1 MDLGVFIKF
10 LTNYKV
16 TKTKSLQN
24 AKCFKMM
31 YLKKIKFAVR
41 EMRIGKDI

>member
-1 MDLGVFIKF
+1 MDLGVFITF
-10 LTNYKV
+10 LTNEV